1 MNTLNVTNN
10 TITLDNK
17 VYQVRNITS
26 VGKYRMKPNY
36 FFKNDFFRLSFIFVG
51 VILIAVIFS
60 LVGLEWMKSEPDKFF
75 TFSLIIVTASGI
87 IERFIKAKRYGITIE
102 TSAGSTKLLT
112 SKNEGLIDEIINT
125 IAKIMN
131 NQDKSANYT
140 FNVSDGDIINQ
151 NGSFEN
157 GVRVG

>member
-26 VGKYRMKPNY
+26 VGKYRIKPTY
-36 FFKNDFFRLSFIFVG
+36 FFKLSFIFVG

>member
-26 VGKYRMKPNY
+26 VGKYRIKPNF
-36 FFKNDFFRLSFIFVG
+36 FFKLSFIFVG
-51 VILIAVIFS
+51 VILS
-60 LVGLEWMKSEPDKFF
+60 LVGIEWVKSNPDVKWL
-75 TFSLIIVTASGI
+75 TFSVIFLTALGI
-87 IERFIKAKRYGITIE
+87 IERFTKAKRYGITIE

-140 FNVSDGDIINQ
+140 FNVADGDIINQ

>member
-26 VGKYRMKPNY
+26 VGKYRIKPTY
-36 FFKNDFFRLSFIFVG
+36 FFKLSFIFVG
-51 VILIAVIFS
+51 VILS
-60 LVGLEWMKSEPDKFF
+60 LVGIEWVKSNPDVKWL
-75 TFSLIIVTASGI
+75 TFSVIFLTALGI
-87 IERFIKAKRYGITIE
+87 IERFTKAKRYGITIE